1 LVEQPTNAA
10 QHGAPEGGDQV
21 EHYDVIVIG
30 AGAAGLLA
38 AARSAE
44 LGGERGRRVLCIEKN
59 RKAGVKILI
68 SGGTRCNLT
77 HDCDRRGIL
86 EAFGSAG
93 PFLHSP
99 LAALGPRELVAMFNE
114 AGLPTYVEP
123 DTGKIFPASD
133 RALDVV
139 RVLVEM
145 VRRSGAELSLGEGVI
160 SIERDG
166 EGFSVV
172 TERRTLRAA
181 KLLVA
186 VGGRSYPGCGTTG
199 DGYAWLERFGHT
211 IRRPRPALVPL
222 TSSEPWIR
230 DLSGIAIPDTL
241 LRVMPRDGV
250 APSDTATSSQTVS
263 AKRRRPGALPPGV
276 LIERRGALLFT
287 HFGLSGPAAL
297 DVSRAVTG
305 AASPQAVRLV
315 ADFLPQSTVAELD
328 EQLRAA
334 AAADGRKQ
342 MIALVPDTLPR
353 RLVEALFSQAGLPI
367 ERRAA
372 EFGNIDR
379 RKLAEVLKGATLLV
393 SGSRGFEKAEVTA
406 GGVVLD
412 EVDSR
417 TMESKLVPN
426 LYLAGEILDLDG
438 YIGGYNFQ
446 AAFSTGYLAAESM

>member
-1 LVEQPTNAA
+1 MMADGGE
-10 QHGAPEGGDQV
+10 QHGDSRDER
-21 EHYDVIVIG
+21 YDAIVVG

-38 AARSAE
+38 TARLGELWGAA
-44 LGGERGRRVLCIEKN
+44 GRRVLCLEKN

-77 HDCDRRGIL
+77 HDCDRRGIV

-93 PFLHSP
+93 SFLHSP
-99 LAALGPRELVAMFNE
+99 LAALGPRELVAMFNG

-139 RVLVEM
+139 RVLVEK
-145 VRRSGAELSLGEGVI
+145 VRRSGAELTLGEGVTA
-160 SIERDG
+160 IERSG
-166 EGFSVV
+166 EGFLVT
-172 TERRTLRAA
+172 TERRTLFAA
-181 KLLVA
+181 KLLIA

-199 DGYAWLERFGHT
+199 DGYAWMEKLGHT

-222 TSSEPWIR
+222 VSDEPWIR
-230 DLSGIAIPDTL
+230 ELSGIAIPDTL
-241 LRVMPRDGV
+241 LRVMPRD
-250 APSDTATSSQTVS
+250 ASAMKDAAT
-263 AKRRRPGALPPGV
+263 AKRRRPGTLPPGV

-297 DVSRAVTG
+297 DVSRAVT
-305 AASPQAVRLV
+305 AAANPQAVKLV
-315 ADFLPQSTVAELD
+315 ADFLPNIGVAELD
-328 EQLRAA
+328 EQLRDAA
-334 AAADGRKQ
+334 AREGRKQ
-342 MIALVPDTLPR
+342 MIALVPELLPR
-353 RLVEALFSQAGLPI
+353 RLVEALYAQAGLSI

-372 EFGNIDR
+372 EFGNADR

-417 TMESKLVPN
+417 TMQSKLVPN

-438 YIGGYNFQ
+438 FIGGYNFQ
-446 AAFSTGYLAAESM
+446 AAFSTGYLAAESMLGARHE